1 MPAAASPTEK
11 EPARLPLLTR
21 LIATG
26 LFTGHSPWAPGT
38 VGTLLAVL
46 IYLIPG
52 VSSTS
57 VLLSLTIV
65 GFFAGVVTSG
75 SVARAEG
82 SALTPTAARLKQTF
96 QPGSEHGPDPSIVV
110 IDEMVGMWVSLLWV
124 PKSIVALVC
133 CFLLFRLLDIVK
145 PEPARTLERLPG
157 GWGIMLD
164 DVVAG
169 VYTNLAFHLV
179 LLLAGFAF
187 AGHSLFIDQLP

>member
-1 MPAAASPTEK
+1 MPAPASQTETQPTR
-11 EPARLPLLTR
+11 PHFFTR

-26 LFTGHSPWAPGT
+26 LFTGYSRWAPGT

-52 VSSTS
+52 VSSPP
-57 VLLSLTIV
+57 VLLTLTVI
-65 GFFAGVVTSG
+65 GFFAGVITSG
-75 SVARAEG
+75 RVARAEG
-82 SALTPTAARLKQTF
+82 GTLTASAARLKQAF

-124 PKSIVALVC
+124 PKTIVAVVF
-133 CFLLFRLLDIVK
+133 CFLLFRLLDILK

-157 GWGIMLD
+157 GWGIMGD

-169 VYTNLAFHLV
+169 AYTNLAFHLL
-179 LLLAGFAF
+179 LLLAGLAF
-187 AGHSLFIDQLP
+187 PETSSIIEQLP

>member
-1 MPAAASPTEK
+1 MPAAASPIEK
-11 EPARLPLLTR
+11 EPTRLPFLTR

-26 LFTGHSPWAPGT
+26 FFTGYSPWAPGT

-52 VSSTS
+52 VSSLP
-57 VLLSLTIV
+57 VLLSLTII
-65 GFFAGVVTSG
+65 GFFTGVVTSG
-75 SVARAEG
+75 RVARAEG
-82 SALTPTAARLKQTF
+82 GALTAGAARLKQTF

-124 PKSIVALVC
+124 PKSLVAVVF
-133 CFLLFRLLDIVK
+133 CFLVFRFLDILK

-169 VYTNLAFHLV
+169 VYSNFAFHLLLFLAGLAFH
-179 LLLAGFAF
+179 GD
-187 AGHSLFIDQLP
+187 SSFIEQLP

>member
-11 EPARLPLLTR
+11 EPTRLPLLTR

-26 LFTGHSPWAPGT
+26 LFTGYSPWAPGT

-52 VSSTS
+52 VSSTP

-75 SVARAEG
+75 RVARAEG
-82 SALTPTAARLKQTF
+82 GALTPTAARLKRTF
-96 QPGSEHGPDPSIVV
+96 QPGSEHGSDPSIVV
-110 IDEMVGMWVSLLWV
+110 MDEMVGMWVSLLWV
-124 PKSIVALVC
+124 PKSLVAVVC
-133 CFLLFRLLDIVK
+133 CFLLFRLLDILK

-169 VYTNLAFHLV
+169 VYTNLAFHL
-179 LLLAGFAF
+179 LFLLAGFAF
-187 AGHSLFIDQLP
+187 PGHSLFIDQLP